1 MKMIK
6 TLLLIGLSVLP
17 LALRAQDER
26 VGVQTKTPTEQLD
39 VKGSVRIETLPKRGE
54 KITTDTNGS
63 YNDQAIFTP
72 NRIVVADE
80 NGVLGTR
87 FSAWPLFFYMP
98 SCIMPTD
105 PTVAEYYDG
114 TQFRVDLY
122 EFYKKQFS
130 LPTGP
135 GTGTLIAS
143 PSAGTL
149 PIEAKTDLGYFITY
163 YDAKV
168 FKEVKVDN
176 DGILTYKLVNTPA
189 NLTEYSYMN
198 IVFKRL

>member
-1 MKMIK
+1 M
-6 TLLLIGLSVLP
+6 
-17 LALRAQDER
+17 
-26 VGVQTKTPTEQLD
+26 
-39 VKGSVRIETLPKRGE
+39 
-54 KITTDTNGS
+54 
-63 YNDQAIFTP
+63 
-72 NRIVVADE
+72 
-80 NGVLGTR
+80 
-87 FSAWPLFFYMP
+87 
-98 SCIMPTD
+98 
-105 PTVAEYYDG
+105 
-114 TQFRVDLY
+114 
-122 EFYKKQFS
+122 
-130 LPTGP
+130 
-135 GTGTLIAS
+135 LIAS